1 VKKVSCEAWP
11 LLAACFFFI
20 CFTACAQKAVPLSDG
35 TNQHIFSYSE
45 IYGFEDTT
53 SRLDIQKV
61 SSANLANRFIPSN
74 INTPVAKHPNSAYWY
89 RITVSNNLRSKNN
102 WLLEFFDQTID
113 NIIVYSPTKSGGFTA
128 AYMGASR
135 PFAQRL
141 FQHKNFG
148 VNIANGSNS
157 TSTYY
162 IRIKSHQ
169 PANVIVVLRSVSWF
183 IHYALDE
190 YFFFGIFYGMILV
203 FSLYNLVMFFA
214 MRQVQYLY
222 YIMYNLSI
230 GLYEMCA
237 DGIAYQYIWPNASGW
252 NHYAYGIALYSS
264 SVFALLFTQSLLYVR
279 SKAPRLNKL
288 IWAVI
293 IYRTTFFLFCLIF
306 KKDWFT
312 YKIVEVLPLSLALF
326 TGCRILYKGYRP
338 ARYFVIGY
346 SFLMMGFIIKVLIAL
361 NVNWLPFGPVTHY
374 SLSVCFIM
382 EMLFI
387 SFAIGD
393 KVRLLK
399 KKKEKAQRNTIKQ
412 LRQNEELKDNLNRML
427 EQQVAERTRE
437 VIEQSGVIKQQ
448 NDELMAVNSLLQ
460 QQAEEISRMNVLL
473 EKDNITL
480 QSNIEKVTHDRVMSA
495 EVDYEEFSRI
505 YPDREACFKF
515 LADLKWEGG
524 YTCRK
529 CSHSQYNTGHLP
541 FSRRCSKCGYD
552 ESAIAYTVL
561 QNTRIPI
568 NKAFYM
574 IFLIY
579 STKGK
584 ISSHKLSDLLSIRQ
598 STCWTYSARI
608 KKVMEQKKKEL
619 RNAGKM
625 GWSKL
630 ILDNSEGLEPKTK
643 SQETKLS

>member
-1 VKKVSCEAWP
+1 MWK
-11 LLAACFFFI
+11 LLLLQAVCFFCFV
-20 CFTACAQKAVPLSDG
+20 FTASAQTAVSLSDRID
-35 TNQHIFSYSE
+35 QHIFSYHE
-45 IYGFEDTT
+45 IYCLEDTAG
-53 SRLDIQKV
+53 RYDISKV
-61 SSANLANRFIPSN
+61 ASNEVAAQFKPSKT
-74 INTPVAKHPNSAYWY
+74 NTPVAKNTNSYYWY
-89 RITVSNNLRSKNN
+89 RITVQNNPRTKNN

-113 NIIVYSPTKSGGFTA
+113 DITFYTPNKNGTYTVT
-128 AYMGASR
+128 YMGANR
-135 PFAQRL
+135 PFGQRL
-141 FQHKNFG
+141 FQHKNFS
-148 VNIANGSNS
+148 VNILNNQAKE
-157 TSTYY
+157 STYY

-190 YFFFGIFYGMILV
+190 YFFFGIFYGMIIV

-214 MRQVQYLY
+214 MRQIQYLY

-230 GLYEMCA
+230 GLYEMCT

-264 SVFALLFTQSLLYVR
+264 SIFALLFTQNLLYVKN
-279 SKAPRLNKL
+279 KASRLNKV

-293 IYRTTFFLFCLIF
+293 ILRSVFFLACLLIN
-306 KKDWFT
+306 KNWFT
-312 YKIVEVLPLSLALF
+312 FKIVELVPLSLAF
-326 TGCRILYKGYRP
+326 ITGCRILYNGYRP

-346 SFLMMGFIIKVLIAL
+346 SFLMIGFLIKVLIAL
-361 NVNWLPFGPVTHY
+361 NVTWLPFGPVTHY

-382 EMLFI
+382 EMSFI

-412 LRQNEELKDNLNRML
+412 LRQNEELKDSLNRTL
-427 EQQVAERTRE
+427 EQQVTERTRE
-437 VIEQSGVIKQQ
+437 VMEQSAVIKQQ
-448 NDELMAVNSLLQ
+448 YEELKEANTLLQ

-473 EKDNITL
+473 EKDNISL
-480 QSNIEKVTHDRVMSA
+480 QTSIEKVTHDRVMSA
-495 EVDYEEFSRI
+495 EVDYEEFSKI

-515 LADLKWEGG
+515 LADLKWEHG
-524 YTCRK
+524 YACRK
-529 CSHSQYNTGHLP
+529 CNHTQYNTGHLP

-574 IFLIY
+574 IFLLY

-584 ISSHKLSDLLSIRQ
+584 ISSHKLSEQLSIRQ
-598 STCWTYSARI
+598 STCWTYSTRI

-630 ILDNSEGLEPKTK
+630 LIDYSDNAIKVE
-643 SQETKLS
+643 